1 MAKDL
6 KIQAMTSFTK
16 HSAIG
21 FKPNVSYKSIQG
33 NYSSMFGKKERE
45 TSKGSRSSQRRLSNN
60 TSSKLQACKPQL
72 GKDKLTR
79 LLQPST
85 PSDKIALGV
94 EGFEKIR
101 GLTGNSTKRK
111 NSSSNSISKKPSIEP
126 RCSIAGKST
135 TKISPTMAGG
145 LSYLSAKTTL
155 DLKKEI
161 IANKIIGN
169 MRMTKKPED
178 SRPTTKGSPTILSNL
193 VTQVSMPLSLKTEG
207 QVNTTGMYT
216 DKSSKT
222 LKKKKKTT
230 KDNNH
235 MLITLKNQGIFY
247 MHKLELSFK
256 ECKEDEESSLFRL
269 HFKNTIQSLSLL
281 ANVGKTVTPFDD
293 KQKIT
298 LPPLKHPS
306 SSEPY
311 SRHENHHLRSR

>member
-1 MAKDL
+1 
-6 KIQAMTSFTK
+6 MTSFTK

-21 FKPNVSYKSIQG
+21 FKPNLSYKNIQG
-33 NYSSMFGKKERE
+33 NYSSMFGKKEIE

-60 TSSKLQACKPQL
+60 TSSKMQACKPQF

-85 PSDKIALGV
+85 PSDKIALGI
-94 EGFEKIR
+94 EGFEKVK
-101 GLTGNSTKRK
+101 GLVGNSTKRK
-111 NSSSNSISKKPSIEP
+111 NSSSNSINKKPSIEP

-135 TKISPTMAGG
+135 TKISPSTAGG
-145 LSYLSAKTTL
+145 LSYLSAKTTF

-193 VTQVSMPLSLKTEG
+193 VTQVSMPFSPKVDSQSNQT
-207 QVNTTGMYT
+207 VINT

-222 LKKKKKTT
+222 LKKKKKTAKEVNT
-230 KDNNH
+230 
-235 MLITLKNQGIFY
+235 MLLNLKNHGVFY
-247 MHKLELSFK
+247 MQKLELSFK
-256 ECKEDEESSLFRL
+256 ECKEDEESALFRL

-281 ANVGKTVTPFDD
+281 ANVGKTVTPFED

-306 SSEPY
+306 RREPY
-311 SRHENHHLRSR
+311 QRHENDHI